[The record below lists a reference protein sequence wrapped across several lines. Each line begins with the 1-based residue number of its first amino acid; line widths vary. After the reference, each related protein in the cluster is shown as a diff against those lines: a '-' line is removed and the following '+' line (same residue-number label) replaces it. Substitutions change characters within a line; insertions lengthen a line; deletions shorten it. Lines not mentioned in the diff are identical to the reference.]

1 MSEIITVRCHG
12 CRVGMKI
19 KAEYAGKLRK
29 CPKCGTIFVV
39 PSQNGETV
47 PPAPEV
53 LAELRRQAALAKKKE
68 QEAANSPTASASSSA
83 PTSAPTSAAAQS
95 AAQSTAQSAAPRIT
109 FGFGGSSSENAI
121 GAFGTGTES
130 GVSGETSEEIQA
142 EGGIQPVERPKRLEP
157 AFRYVILD
165 SERLIAYWQNET
177 GWQVNDG
184 VKLVSARRNAQVIP
198 KQGDF
203 RFLELQ
209 LGTVDEEFRITKIR
223 IFQLARQ
230 YSVTKIAQEE
240 NDVLSTITRHASLT
254 RSQKNALLQGLKKHF
269 MRSVWADSPAVY
281 DYLMNEDFHSHEIS

>member
-1 MSEIITVRCHG
+1 MSEVITVRCHG

-39 PSQNGETV
+39 PSQDGETT

-68 QEAANSPTASASSSA
+68 QEAEASAGSPGSSASSAGPASPA
-83 PTSAPTSAAAQS
+83 SVSETSPRP
-95 AAQSTAQSAAPRIT
+95 AAPKIT
-109 FGFGGSSSENAI
+109 FGFGGASSENAI
-121 GAFGTGTES
+121 GAFGSGAGTNSSE
-130 GVSGETSEEIQA
+130 ETSEDIQA
-142 EGGIQPVERPKRLEP
+142 EGGIHPVERPKRLEP
-157 AFRYVILD
+157 AYRYVILD
-165 SERLIAYWQNET
+165 SERMVAYWQNET

-240 NDVLSTITRHASLT
+240 NDVLSTITRHAGLT